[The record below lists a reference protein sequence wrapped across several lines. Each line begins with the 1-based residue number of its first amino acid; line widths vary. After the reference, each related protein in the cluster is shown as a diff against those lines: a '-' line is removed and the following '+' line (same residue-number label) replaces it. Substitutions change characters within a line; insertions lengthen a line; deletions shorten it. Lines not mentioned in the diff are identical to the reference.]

1 MDFVGHFQG
10 GLLQAQRQNPLGAGI
25 HALSQAQPRY
35 RIVRVVSMR
44 SSLSNPSL
52 RYRKITV
59 SKSCS
64 NQIFPLLEHKCEFPL
79 QGKGTFGLKERGVGY
94 GVTDQA
100 LHLSRG
106 ATVIAPQY
114 RNICP
119 QLRMLIG
126 WIQTGCVA

>member
-1 MDFVGHFQG
+1 
-10 GLLQAQRQNPLGAGI
+10 
-25 HALSQAQPRY
+25 
-35 RIVRVVSMR
+35 MR
-44 SSLSNPSL
+44 SSLNNASL

-64 NQIFPLLEHKCEFPL
+64 NQTFSLLGHKCESPL
-79 QGKGTFGLKERGVGY
+79 QGKGTFGLKERGVRY

-119 QLRMLIG
+119 QLRM
-126 WIQTGCVA
+126 